1 MSFGSAIS
9 GAVTVENDFKAAFA
23 DMSALLEYAT
33 GGAAAASLSAVLG
46 TNADLSAFTGVFTQT
61 LVSVGI
67 PTAGGMWL
75 ANMLVGDQQ
84 TTPGSTAER
93 AVLAGLLGIVALM
106 ALGGIPTTVDSA
118 TAMLAATMSVG
129 AYVGYTVA

>member
-1 MSFGSAIS
+1 MSTAI
-9 GAVTVENDFKAAFA
+9 
-23 DMSALLEYAT
+23 EYIT

-61 LVSVGI
+61 LFSVGI
-67 PTAGGMWL
+67 PTAGGMFL
-75 ANMLVGDQQ
+75 ANMLVPD
-84 TTPGSTAER
+84 STNQSNTNNDTLER
-93 AVLAGLLGIVALM
+93 SVLAGLLGIVALM
-106 ALGGIPTTVDSA
+106 ITGGIPPTVDSA